1 MSAKKLYDE
10 RLVKQNKI
18 EKEKVKLNLNK
29 QVINSDK
36 TSKDEVS
43 ERENV
48 NYTKKKD
55 NSGEKRKNEEM
66 KEAKKLKLT
75 REQVNMEENSHENN
89 NIVDS
94 KNIPVKELSKNDIVE
109 VKLKVKHILLDQPF
123 TFYEIESSVGVCPL

>member
-1 MSAKKLYDE
+1 MSAKKLYEE

-18 EKEKVKLNLNK
+18 EKVKLNLNK
-29 QVINSDK
+29 HVINSDK

-75 REQVNMEENSHENN
+75 REQVNMEESSHENN